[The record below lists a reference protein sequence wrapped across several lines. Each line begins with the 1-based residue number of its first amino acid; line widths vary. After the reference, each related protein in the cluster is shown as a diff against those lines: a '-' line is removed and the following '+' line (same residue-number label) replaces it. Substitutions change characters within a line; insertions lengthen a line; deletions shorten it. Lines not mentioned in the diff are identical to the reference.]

1 MGSSESKVA
10 VASTPKP
17 VPSQRI
23 RHDRLSQ
30 LVDPRSPSVTIDRTP
45 IQVGG
50 TVSCVPVVVESDC
63 SILAS
68 DPRSPS
74 VGVTRTPMKDSMRV
88 TVGSFARRL
97 GMLLHGDSVEIVAPA
112 PFNTFPNQ
120 RGGVGSGGGRVSSS
134 EPLLSP
140 QPSQVSG
147 DMIRPSPQSVTSH
160 TLLIQS
166 PFVLVGE
173 AQIEVEADFTLEE
186 ADEAKESSLH
196 KRLSMSLITCHDG
209 IAPSQTLA
217 EVHHESPESP
227 LPDNTAAEL
236 HKNEPDH
243 AYALPSI
250 TSDPAQPLTPMAEPS
265 IPTVTELTE
274 VTVATEMPKAE
285 EKVEVPTPVEEPVM
299 PVTQESPVV
308 PSPTTTGP
316 SPSVSQQQPKATG
329 IRCPTFDTKS
339 PSQVVFKPQWLGKG
353 FGPTGV
359 RARGRG
365 GKGGSSFSPR
375 SVQVGNKNTAN
386 ENKGQS
392 VKQKQRDKALVAEGR
407 SPLQMLK
414 ETNSPREQATQ
425 MKLKVSTPDRQRLGQ
440 MDRRVLTVSLDKE
453 NR

>member
-10 VASTPKP
+10 VASTPKHD
-17 VPSQRI
+17 PSHRI
-23 RHDRLSQ
+23 KHDRLSQ

-50 TVSCVPVVVESDC
+50 TVSCVPVVESEC

-88 TVGSFARRL
+88 TVSSFARRL
-97 GMLLHGDSVEIVAPA
+97 SMLLHSDSVERVAPV
-112 PFNTFPNQ
+112 PFKFLNVEEEAVVE
-120 RGGVGSGGGRVSSS
+120 GELGSS

-140 QPSQVSG
+140 QPSQISG
-147 DMIRPSPQSVTSH
+147 HMIQPSPPSVASH
-160 TLLIQS
+160 MLLIQS
-166 PFVLVGE
+166 PFVPVGE
-173 AQIEVEADFTLEE
+173 AQKEVEADFTLEE

-209 IAPSQTLA
+209 VAPSPTFT
-217 EVHHESPESP
+217 EVHYDSPASP
-227 LPDNTAAEL
+227 LPENAAAEL
-236 HKNEPDH
+236 HKEEPDH
-243 AYALPSI
+243 AYALPSV
-250 TSDPAQPLTPMAEPS
+250 TPDPSQPLTPMAEPS
-265 IPTVTELTE
+265 IPTATELTE
-274 VTVATEMPKAE
+274 VTVATEML
-285 EKVEVPTPVEEPVM
+285 KVEVPTPVVEPMM
-299 PVTQESPVV
+299 PVTQVSPVV
-308 PSPTTTGP
+308 PSTTTTGP
-316 SPSVSQQQPKATG
+316 SPSVSQQQPQATG

-353 FGPTGV
+353 FGATGV
-359 RARGRG
+359 RVRGKG
-365 GKGGSSFSPR
+365 GKGGSSSSPL
-375 SVQVGNKNTAN
+375 SVQVGNKNIAN

-392 VKQKQRDKALVAEGR
+392 IKQKQRDKALMAEGR

-440 MDRRVLTVSLDKE
+440 MDRRVLTVSVDKE

>member
-10 VASTPKP
+10 VASTPKHD
-17 VPSQRI
+17 SSHRI
-23 RHDRLSQ
+23 KHDRLSQ
-30 LVDPRSPSVTIDRTP
+30 LVDPRSPSVAIDRTP

-50 TVSCVPVVVESDC
+50 TVSCVPVVESEC

-97 GMLLHGDSVEIVAPA
+97 GMLLHSDSVEIVAPV
-112 PFNTFPNQ
+112 PFSKFPNLNVEEAVVE
-120 RGGVGSGGGRVSSS
+120 GELGSS

-147 DMIRPSPQSVTSH
+147 DMIQPSPQSVTSH
-160 TLLIQS
+160 MLLIQS

-173 AQIEVEADFTLEE
+173 AQVEVEADFTLEE
-186 ADEAKESSLH
+186 AEEAKESSLH

-209 IAPSQTLA
+209 VAPSPTFA
-217 EVHHESPESP
+217 KVHYDSPASP
-227 LPDNTAAEL
+227 LPENAADEL
-236 HKNEPDH
+236 YKDEPDH
-243 AYALPSI
+243 TYALPWV
-250 TSDPAQPLTPMAEPS
+250 TSDPAQPLTPTAEPS

-274 VTVATEMPKAE
+274 VTVATEML
-285 EKVEVPTPVEEPVM
+285 KVEVPTPVVEPMM
-299 PVTQESPVV
+299 PVTQVSPVV
-308 PSPTTTGP
+308 PSTTTTGP
-316 SPSVSQQQPKATG
+316 SPSVSQQQPQATG

-353 FGPTGV
+353 FGATGV

-365 GKGGSSFSPR
+365 GKGGSSSSPL

-392 VKQKQRDKALVAEGR
+392 VKQKQRDKALMAEGR

-425 MKLKVSTPDRQRLGQ
+425 VYSRCTLG
-440 MDRRVLTVSLDKE
+440 L
-453 NR
+453 